1 MDRQK
6 SAFSG
11 AFPRAMI
18 AKSDRS
24 GRPIAMAVDATDLD
38 FIFRSRLKT
47 REPRLTED
55 VSGSFGGMI
64 NDELLWT

>member
-1 MDRQK
+1 
-6 SAFSG
+6 
-11 AFPRAMI
+11 MI